1 MPLKMSNKKY
11 FGLLLVSI
19 LLLCGCTSAQ
29 PTIPGAKDEAKDEKK
44 AETVL
49 KIKNQARVIHVL
61 VALCD
66 NENQGIVPVPA
77 FLGDGE
83 DAAKNL
89 YWGAAFGVKTF
100 FSKSA
105 NWTKV
110 SEIDDPKENVLQRI
124 VFKHKRGNVYL
135 VADAYRGSKMKE
147 TIADFFAAVSGAKLE
162 NIRIDDSTLQILGSA
177 DLVAFVGHNG
187 LMDFDLASQPEKKD
201 DDRRDAII
209 LACASRQYFA
219 EALKKTSASPLLWTS
234 NLMAPEAYILHDA
247 LEGWVGGETAGQ
259 IQTRA
264 AAAYAK
270 YQKISQKSAQKLL
283 VTGW

>member
-1 MPLKMSNKKY
+1 MPVRMSNKKY
-11 FGLLLVSI
+11 FGLLLVSVFW
-19 LLLCGCTSAQ
+19 LCGCTPAQ
-29 PTIPGAKDEAKDEKK
+29 PVVSAPPLEKK
-44 AETVL
+44 IETKNEATA
-49 KIKNQARVIHVL
+49 KIKNQMRVVHVL

-66 NENQGIVPVPA
+66 NEFQGIVPVPA
-77 FLGDGE
+77 FLGNGE

-105 NWTKV
+105 SWTKV

-124 VFKHKRGNVYL
+124 VFKHKKENVYL
-135 VADAYRGSKMKE
+135 VADAYRGSRMKE
-147 TIADFFAAVSGAKLE
+147 TIADFFAAASGEKLE
-162 NIRIDDSTLQILGSA
+162 NVKIDNLTLQILGSA
-177 DLVAFVGHNG
+177 DVIAFVGHNG
-187 LMDFDLASQPEKKD
+187 LMDFALEKEPQKKD
-201 DDRRDAII
+201 DEKRDAII

-219 EALKKTSASPLLWTS
+219 DALKKTSAAPLLWTS
-234 NLMAPEAYILHDA
+234 NLMAPEAYVLHDA
-247 LEGWVGGETAGQ
+247 LEGWAGGETARQ

-270 YQKISQKSAQKLL
+270 YQKISQKSAEKLL

>member
-1 MPLKMSNKKY
+1 MSNKKY
-11 FGLLLVSI
+11 FCLVLVS
-19 LLLCGCTSAQ
+19 LLWLCGCTRAQ
-29 PTIPGAKDEAKDEKK
+29 PTLPAAQS
-44 AETVL
+44 ETKPAAIA
-49 KIKNQARVIHVL
+49 KIKNEARVIHVL

-77 FLGDGE
+77 FLGNGE
-83 DAAKNL
+83 DPLKNL
-89 YWGAAFGVKTF
+89 YWGAAFGVRTF

-105 NWTKV
+105 NWTKI
-110 SEIDDPKENVLQRI
+110 SETNNPKENVLQRI
-124 VFKHKRGNVYL
+124 VFKHKRQNAYL

-147 TIADFFAAVSGAKLE
+147 TIRDFFDAVSGAKLE
-162 NIRIDDSTLQILGSA
+162 NVKADDATLQILGSA
-177 DLVAFVGHNG
+177 EMVAFVGHNG
-187 LMDFDLASQPEKKD
+187 LMDFDLDAQPQKKD
-201 DDRRDAII
+201 EDKRDAVI

-219 EALKKTSASPLLWTS
+219 APLKKTGANPLLWTS

-247 LEGWVGGETAGQ
+247 LEGWVNGETAEQVQ
-259 IQTRA
+259 IRA